1 MHNIPI
7 LPRTYDLVIYG
18 ATGFTGQQCLQYIA
32 NHAPQGLRWSFAG
45 RDKHRLKSLGEEHQ
59 RPWLYAEAN
68 DLESIDKMCAN
79 TRVILSTAGP
89 FTLYSD
95 AVVEA
100 CITHKTH
107 YVDITGETPWI
118 KSLIDRF
125 HQQAVDQKTV
135 ILPACGFDSV
145 PSDLGVWWLA
155 QREETLRNVDV
166 SYTLR
171 GGFNG
176 GTIASALT
184 LAESGSGRLIS
195 KRTLLCPEDHHLP
208 EQPRDPHRVKWDF
221 DRRRWLIPFF
231 MGPVNTRI
239 VRRSAALLGYGPE
252 FKYQEWMQ
260 MTSGVKARVT
270 LGALG
275 LFNSGLK
282 SKFGRQMI
290 KLIAPK
296 PGRGP
301 DPARIESGFV
311 RAHFIHRQDDQV
323 LSEFTLSIQGDPG
336 NKVTCESVCEAA
348 LALVANE
355 QAPRGGVLTP
365 SFALGQKLWDRLE
378 KKGWSISH
386 QYGSVEGSSL

>member
-1 MHNIPI
+1 MYNTPI

-18 ATGFTGQQCLQYIA
+18 ATGFTGRQCLKYIA
-32 NHAPQGLRWSFAG
+32 DHAPEGLRWSFAG
-45 RDKHRLKSLGEEHQ
+45 RDQHQLKILGEEYQ

-68 DLESIDKMCAN
+68 NLESIDKLCAN
-79 TRVILSTAGP
+79 TRVVLSTAGP
-89 FTLYSD
+89 FSLYSD

-100 CITHKTH
+100 CIRHQTH

-125 HQQAVDQKTV
+125 HAQAAEQKTV

-155 QREETLRNVDV
+155 QREPSLGEVDV
-166 SYTLR
+166 AYSLR

-184 LAESGSGRLIS
+184 LAQSKSAYLIG
-195 KRTLLCPEDHHLP
+195 KRTLLCPNDHTLP
-208 EQPRDPHRVKWDF
+208 EQPRDPQRVKWDF
-221 DRRRWLIPFF
+221 DRQRWLIPFF

-239 VRRSAALLGYGPE
+239 VRRSAAILGYGPA
-252 FKYQEWMQ
+252 FKYQEWMK
-260 MTSGVKARVT
+260 MTSGVKARMT

-282 SKFGRQMI
+282 SKFGRHMI
-290 KLIAPK
+290 KFLAPK
-296 PGRGP
+296 PGQGP
-301 DPARIESGFV
+301 HPSKIESGFV
-311 RAHFIHRQDDQV
+311 RAHFIHRQNEKV
-323 LSEFTLSIQGDPG
+323 MSEFTLSIQGDPG

-355 QAPRGGVLTP
+355 QASVGGILTP
-365 SFALGQKLWDRLE
+365 SIAMGQSLWDRLE

-386 QYGSVEGSSL
+386 QYGSVESSS